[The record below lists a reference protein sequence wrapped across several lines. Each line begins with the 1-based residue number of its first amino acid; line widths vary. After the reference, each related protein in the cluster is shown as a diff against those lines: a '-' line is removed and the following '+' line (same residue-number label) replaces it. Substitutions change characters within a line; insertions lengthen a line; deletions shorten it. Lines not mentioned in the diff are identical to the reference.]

1 MDIFDNLPYDLQIK
15 VYNNIRFPQ
24 SKKLLYDI
32 ECYFKIKKLIYAKY
46 LRRGLMYSDD
56 YFDDLNIHAWID
68 YDLIIFRDNN
78 KGLNKKVIDKND
90 ERLKHFLS
98 YKTISKN
105 NNDNTIYTFRKNLNI
120 SCIYRINR
128 NLSILTTQERLD
140 FLND

>member
-1 MDIFDNLPYDLQIK
+1 M
-15 VYNNIRFPQ
+15 
-24 SKKLLYDI
+24 
-32 ECYFKIKKLIYAKY
+32 
-46 LRRGLMYSDD
+46 G
-56 YFDDLNIHAWID
+56 ID

-78 KGLNKKVIDKND
+78 KDLNKKVFDKND

>member
-1 MDIFDNLPYDLQIK
+1 MDIFDNLPHDLQIK
-15 VYNNIRFPQ
+15 IYNNIRFLQ
-24 SKKLLYDI
+24 SKELLFDI
-32 ECYFKIKKLIYAKY
+32 ENYFNVKKIIYAKY
-46 LRRGLMYSDD
+46 LRRGLIYSDD

-105 NNDNTIYTFRKNLNI
+105 NNDNAIYTFRKNLNI